1 MPKSDRD
8 PARLAREREARLA
21 ARMAKECLKSG
32 AVEDATK
39 NEEDPTE
46 VDQKFGL
53 SRDLVD
59 PSTDK
64 GRSSISIDVG

>member
-39 NEEDPTE
+39 KEDPTE
-46 VDQKFGL
+46 V
-53 SRDLVD
+53 R
-59 PSTDK
+59 
-64 GRSSISIDVG
+64 RSDRG

>member
-1 MPKSDRD
+1 
-8 PARLAREREARLA
+8 
-21 ARMAKECLKSG
+21 MAKECLKSG

-53 SRDLVD
+53 SRNLVD